1 MSSTDLKGD
10 AIGFFADNQRS
21 ILAVVGAAI
30 VLLLLLTLFG
40 GLRVLG
46 SIFFVGYGV
55 VWLTVIGV
63 VIWLFYRLVVAAER
77 IATAQERMANARTA
91 DEAAPTTAEPD
102 DDTATDG

>member
-1 MSSTDLKGD
+1 MSSSDLQGD

-21 ILAVVGAAI
+21 ILAVVGAAF
-30 VLLLLLTLFG
+30 VLLLLMTLLG
-40 GLRVLG
+40 GPGVLG
-46 SIFFVGYGV
+46 SILFVGYGV
-55 VWLTVIGV
+55 VWLAVVGF

-91 DEAAPTTAEPD
+91 DEADPTTAEPD